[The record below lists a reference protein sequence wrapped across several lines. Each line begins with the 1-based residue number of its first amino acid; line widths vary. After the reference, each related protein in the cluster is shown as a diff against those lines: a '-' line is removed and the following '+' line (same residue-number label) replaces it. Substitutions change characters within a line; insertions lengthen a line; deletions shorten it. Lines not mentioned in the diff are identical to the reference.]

1 MYVYKGFE
9 MNILFVKQISIL
21 SLIFGAILGVITL
34 IPYIGILSFLVC
46 TFAAGSLVIYYMQK
60 IELLGEFDTKA
71 WTIYGAISGF
81 VCFIGFC
88 LSFVPLAALIG
99 LFAKTSFYLGISIMF
114 RLGFFLTIAMS
125 FFIAVLA
132 AIMNGFGSMTTSY
145 VIELLKNNNQIK

>member
-1 MYVYKGFE
+1 
-9 MNILFVKQISIL
+9 MNILFVKQISLL
-21 SLIFGAILGVITL
+21 SLIFGAVLGLITL
-34 IPYIGILSFLVC
+34 IPYIGLLSFLIC

-88 LSFVPLAALIG
+88 ISFVPLAALIG

-114 RLGFFLTIAMS
+114 RLGFLLTVVLS
-125 FFIAVLA
+125 FFMAALA
-132 AIMNGFGSMTTSY
+132 GLMNGFGAMTTSY
-145 VIELLKNNNQIK
+145 VLELLKNSNRLK